1 MSKNNILGITGLT
14 GVGKDYLVNAANPN
28 KTVNTLNLGT
38 LVGEALA
45 MDRDA
50 MMTTAS
56 PERIRHA
63 QISAYRHVVKVQPVI
78 VTCHAVRDAVQGTGY
93 AYDREMED
101 IFNPTA
107 YVFVSAPPELIEER
121 VARRN
126 ESGERKSI
134 VLSAKQIE
142 DEQAAKLSLMG
153 QLASEIECDLVVLQ
167 NVNELFE
174 DNVVLLREQIA
185 RIQTPQVNLA
195 GGVQ

>member
-1 MSKNNILGITGLT
+1 MSKNKILGITGLT

-28 KTVNTLNLGT
+28 NAVNTLNLGT

-50 MMTTAS
+50 MMTAAS
-56 PERIRHA
+56 PERIRRA
-63 QISAYRHVVKVQPVI
+63 QMSAYRHVVKIQPVI

-101 IFNPTA
+101 VFNPTA

-126 ESGERKSI
+126 ESGERKSV
-134 VLSAKQIE
+134 VLSAAQIE
-142 DEQAAKLSLMG
+142 EEQAAKLFLMG

-167 NVNELFE
+167 NVDEAF
-174 DNVVLLREQIA
+174 DNNTRHLREQIA
-185 RIQTPQVNLA
+185 RIQIPQLTIV
-195 GGVQ
+195 GGE